1 MSNSV
6 GLICDNCHQLRSEE
20 DFQLKCSV
28 CGTTLRIQYD
38 LEKLK
43 KAYSDPGEPQNHGSF
58 LRKYRDFL
66 PINRPELIGKVSL
79 NEGLTALI
87 PSGRLQRD
95 LGLEDLRFKMESQ
108 GPTLSLKDRGTSLC
122 ALKALELGYDTLC
135 VASSGNNAASI
146 AAYAARAGL
155 RAVVFIQRDLSPAKI
170 FKIMGYGPQ
179 LVRVDGDMSIAS
191 GICREMLKRH
201 RWFECG
207 GPNPYRYTAKR
218 MVAYEVVQQM
228 GGKAPDVMVLPV
240 GGGTG
245 MASVYG
251 GFLELKAMGIIA
263 SIPRLIGVQ
272 FSACAPVARA
282 YEMNAN
288 VIEPVE
294 KNPCVSDALLNRTPI
309 AGIQALMAAR
319 ETGGKIISIS
329 DDESIDAI
337 RQLASHEGLFQEPA
351 GCASFAGLKKL
362 ILRRE
367 LKSAKSVVC
376 TLTGHGLNSPGSSFS
391 ASESPAVVSADVAS
405 VEAYLKLA

>member
-1 MSNSV
+1 MVSPSGNQMGGAMSNSV
-6 GLICDNCHQLRSEE
+6 GLICDNCHQIRSEE

-28 CGTTLRIQYD
+28 CETTLRIQYD

-43 KAYSDPGEPQNHGSF
+43 KAYSDQGEPQSHGSF
-58 LRKYRDFL
+58 LREYRDFL

-87 PSGRLQRD
+87 PSGRLQRE

-218 MVAYEVVQQM
+218 MVAYEVVKQM
-228 GGKAPDVMVLPV
+228 GGKTPDVMVLPV

-272 FSACAPVARA
+272 FAACAPVARA

-294 KNPCVSDALLNRTPI
+294 KKPCVS
-309 AGIQALMAAR
+309 
-319 ETGGKIISIS
+319 
-329 DDESIDAI
+329 
-337 RQLASHEGLFQEPA
+337 
-351 GCASFAGLKKL
+351 
-362 ILRRE
+362 
-367 LKSAKSVVC
+367 
-376 TLTGHGLNSPGSSFS
+376 
-391 ASESPAVVSADVAS
+391 
-405 VEAYLKLA
+405 